1 MAPITET
8 VTIINK
14 SGKVVST
21 VSTSTVFPKFSLG
34 FPPHPMLHTYKIMQ

>member
-1 MAPITET
+1 MPLLET

-21 VSTSTVFPKFSLG
+21 VSSILLLSLPG
-34 FPPHPMLHTYKIMQ
+34 